1 MQSELFRVHH
11 TGLVALVTMVPT
23 PVLTF
28 GWMAAVFILFAWPVN
43 VQWTIDLERLLQT
56 NLCGCG
62 VCVMCGG

>member
-1 MQSELFRVHH
+1 
-11 TGLVALVTMVPT
+11 MVIT